1 MLTCSLGT
9 LEVGQSRTI
18 TLRARATQVG
28 RHTNTATVTGEGG
41 RETNPADNVDSA
53 VTLVPRPFV
62 PPAPTPVCLTLTVTS
77 SKMIKADGRPDR
89 LSVRVTQGQKRVK
102 GTKVVVRG
110 PGVKKSARS
119 NAKGVASLSINPR
132 RPGVIT
138 ITAVQSKNQQVCG
151 PKRIGAVGVF
161 LPPLTG

>member
-9 LEVGQSRTI
+9 IGVNESRTI
-18 TLRARATQVG
+18 TLRARATEVG

-41 RETNPADNVDSA
+41 RETNPADNVDTA
-53 VTLVPRPFV
+53 FTIVPQPLI
-62 PPAPTPVCLTLTVTS
+62 PPAPSVCLTLTVTS
-77 SKMIKADGRPDR
+77 SKMLKADGKPDK
-89 LSVRVTQGQKRVK
+89 LNVRVTQGAKRVK
-102 GTKVVVRG
+102 GTKVLVRG
-110 PGVKKSARS
+110 AGVKKSARS
-119 NAKGVASLSINPR
+119 NAKGMASMKINPR

-138 ITAVQSKNQQVCG
+138 ITAVETKNQQVCG